1 MNYIKG
7 TRQKFSIDVKSVA
20 AFGKQ
25 AQKRCCET
33 VFVLDAQRKSKK

>member
-25 AQKRCCET
+25 VQKRYCET